1 MRLAPRGTE
10 GTCSLLRLALRR
22 DRILVPAWTS
32 VLALAAV
39 ASAQAVNGLY
49 STLDSRVE
57 AADAVTSLNVEPG
70 GYRPVSAIGPSS
82 ASITSTTEI
91 SAGDRASE

>member
-22 DRILVPAWTS
+22 DRILVPAWTL

-57 AADAVTSLNVEPG
+57 AAHPG
-70 GYRPVSAIGPSS
+70 NPYAARHAMLGPN
-82 ASITSTTEI
+82 
-91 SAGDRASE
+91 